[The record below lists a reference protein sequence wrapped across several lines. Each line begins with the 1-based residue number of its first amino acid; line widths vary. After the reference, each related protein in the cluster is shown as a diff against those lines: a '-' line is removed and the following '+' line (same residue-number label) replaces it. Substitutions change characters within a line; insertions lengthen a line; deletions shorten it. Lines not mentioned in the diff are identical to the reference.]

1 MRFPANI
8 FITLAKPC
16 QPVAFSNSSQSHDF
30 GAMMENTRTAERIIV
45 IRVNNLSKTY
55 RIHEKDPGLMGS
67 IKSLFHR
74 RWIDR
79 HALRPISFEVAPGEI
94 VGLLGANG
102 AGKTTLIK
110 MLAGIMHPSSG
121 SAEVQGY
128 VPWQRKAQFKHQ
140 IALILGQKSQ
150 LWPDLP
156 AADSLL
162 LLQEIYRIDPRDY
175 QQRLDYFLDTLDLRK
190 LLKTQIRRLSLG
202 ERMKFELVAALLHQ
216 PKVIFLDEPTIGL
229 DIGSQRAIRSFLHD
243 YRRTFQPAMILT
255 SHYMEDVTSLCERL
269 LILRDGELVFT
280 GRLADITSR
289 YAQTR
294 KIRLGFKDEAMKA
307 AILQAC
313 PQAKAEGEDN
323 STLALSVAKDD
334 VSESILKILRAAP
347 LVDLAIEEDD
357 LASIIDALQT
367 ARELA

>member
-1 MRFPANI
+1 
-8 FITLAKPC
+8 
-16 QPVAFSNSSQSHDF
+16 
-30 GAMMENTRTAERIIV
+30 V
-45 IRVNNLSKTY
+45 IRVSNLAKTY
-55 RIHEKDPGLMGS
+55 RIHEKDPGLLGS
-67 IKSLFHR
+67 IKGLIHR
-74 RWIDR
+74 RWLDR
-79 HALRPISFEVAPGEI
+79 HALRPITFEVAPGEI

-121 SAEVQGY
+121 TAAVQGF
-128 VPWQRKAQFKHQ
+128 VPWERKDEFKHQ

-162 LLQEIYRIDPRDY
+162 LLQEIYRIPAKAF
-175 QQRLDYFLDTLDLRK
+175 QERLEYFLETLDLRK

-229 DIGSQRAIRSFLHD
+229 DIGSQRAIRTFLHD
-243 YRRTFQPAMILT
+243 YRRMFQPAMILT
-255 SHYMEDVTSLCERL
+255 SHYMEDVTALCERL
-269 LILRDGELVFT
+269 LILREGELVFS
-280 GRLADITSR
+280 GRLTDITSR

-294 KIRLGFKDEAMKA
+294 KVRLTVKDDATKA
-307 AILQAC
+307 AVLAVC
-313 PQAKAEGEDN
+313 PQAREVEESG
-323 STLALSVAKDD
+323 TLMLSVPKDG
-334 VSESILKILRAAP
+334 VSETILKILSVAP
-347 LVDLAIEEDD
+347 LADLAIEEDD

-367 ARELA
+367 SRELA